1 MSYIKTL
8 KNGEIRKKKTK
19 NSEITPY
26 DAFVAKKRPSTTP
39 YKQKL
44 TITTPKNFVDA
55 EKIIDEVQS
64 KNGVIFDLKNLSP
77 VDVQRT
83 LDFLSGAVY
92 SIKATLKRID
102 EDKYLITPPDMRI
115 LSSLDS

>member
-8 KNGEIRKKKTK
+8 KNGEIQTKKAK
-19 NSEITPY
+19 NSKMTPY

-39 YKQKL
+39 YRQKI
-44 TITTPKNFVDA
+44 TIFTPKNFADA

-64 KNGVIFDLKNLSP
+64 KNGVIFDLKALSS
-77 VDVQRT
+77 VERQRT

-102 EDKYLITPPDMRI
+102 EDKYLITPSGMSI
-115 LSSLDS
+115 LSALD